1 MKKAFYRC
9 AMMIMPVIAAVM
21 MFCGCD
27 QEKRQNEELAKT
39 LEKICIG
46 GGMPGTKVLKVTKT
60 GGKRGDKLHY
70 KAEISYEGNTAKI
83 DFYTRKMGDKIEVST
98 AYPQLLH
105 LVGKICSEAAGRELR
120 CILVN
125 NITAAGGKLYTGK
138 ATVVDKDTKHLL
150 NVEYKED
157 ESWVEVKVPD
167 AVKLAPASGWGY

>member
-1 MKKAFYRC
+1 MKNFLGKVVFLLMA
-9 AMMIMPVIAAVM
+9 AAVSVM
-21 MFCGCD
+21 LFCGCD
-27 QEKRQNEELAKT
+27 REKRQNEELAKT
-39 LEKICIG
+39 LEKICVG

-70 KAEISYEGNTAKI
+70 KAEISYEGNTAEI

-138 ATVVDKDTKHLL
+138 ATVVDKNTKHLL

-157 ESWVEVKVPD
+157 EMTIEVKVPD